1 MADAPT
7 GRGSPPRPRLDFAA
21 LPARRRYS
29 VVRPRT
35 RRRTR
40 VQRRLFWQR
49 TAILAVLA
57 ALAAIVLG
65 LAFAGSPS
73 RLASGVRIAGV
84 DVGGKTPH
92 QARSILER
100 RAGALASGPLTFPV
114 GGGNPP
120 PGAPPPRARVG
131 PRAAAPP

>member
-1 MADAPT
+1 
-7 GRGSPPRPRLDFAA
+7 
-21 LPARRRYS
+21 LPARRKYPL
-29 VVRPRT
+29 VRPR
-35 RRRTR
+35 RRRRPR

-49 TAILAVLA
+49 TAILAALA

-73 RLASGVRIAGV
+73 RLASGVRIAGI

-100 RAGALASGPLTFPV
+100 RADALASVPVTFRV
-114 GGGNPP
+114 GGRTWPLEPPP
-120 PGAPPPRARVG
+120 PGIRVDRPPAVDPRRPPGHGLRPPRG
-131 PRAAAPP
+131 FPH